1 MNGMT
6 NRDFLLHNIN
16 TLIQALQT
24 LVYIGTQVSS
34 RAKASVSNKSSNDGS
49 FMNGADDIVRSI

>member
-24 LVYIGTQVSS
+24 LIYIG
-34 RAKASVSNKSSNDGS
+34 ASQITCQSIC
-49 FMNGADDIVRSI
+49 FEQIV